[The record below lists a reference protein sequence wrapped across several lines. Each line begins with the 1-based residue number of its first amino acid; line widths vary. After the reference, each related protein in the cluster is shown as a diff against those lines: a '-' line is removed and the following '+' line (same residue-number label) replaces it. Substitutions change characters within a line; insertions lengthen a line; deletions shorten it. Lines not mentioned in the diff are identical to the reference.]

1 MGAVGRLRLREKLSV
16 KVVAFFPTNQERRVP
31 ERGAAERSIDQGL
44 QEKMNGYLQGLSNA
58 CDRLNSVQREE
69 EGI

>member
-1 MGAVGRLRLREKLSV
+1 MGAVGCLRLREKLSV

-44 QEKMNGYLQGLSNA
+44 QEKNE
-58 CDRLNSVQREE
+58 RLPSGFVKRL
-69 EGI
+69 